1 MAQERILTGCA
12 TYVVGDYHFNEGQP
26 LPVADEHVEYID
38 SLTDRHG
45 DPLFAAEAP
54 KTERKSVTI
63 SKGGKKQQ
71 QAPQQAEGA
80 GDGDETA
87 TV

>member
-1 MAQERILTGCA
+1 MAQERILIGCA
-12 TYVVGDYHFNEGQP
+12 TYVVGDYHFNEGQA

-63 SKGGKKQQ
+63 SKGKKQQ
-71 QAPQQAEGA
+71 AQKPAEGS
-80 GDGDETA
+80 GEGDETA

>member
-1 MAQERILTGCA
+1 M
-12 TYVVGDYHFNEGQP
+12 
-26 LPVADEHVEYID
+26 
-38 SLTDRHG
+38 TDRHG

-63 SKGGKKQQ
+63 SKGKKQQ
-71 QAPQQAEGA
+71 AQKPAEGS
-80 GDGDETA
+80 GEGDETA